1 MIPKNQKSFRKCC
14 HRRPVLEVGESETP
28 RVREPSSPRRDVSF
42 GSFPLLDETRHVS
55 KIVPAQKPWIE
66 LRRSLSIEKPLLR
79 LVSQRKCNQPSLF
92 SSQTDEPDSK
102 TRLFRMSRDLYPS
115 SSRQGNNYQSSIID
129 KPLIAF
135 ADRTRAPE
143 HLPRRTKGRLS
154 ANWFFGAS
162 YPVFA

>member
-1 MIPKNQKSFRKCC
+1 M
-14 HRRPVLEVGESETP
+14 LEVGESETP

-55 KIVPAQKPWIE
+55 KIVPAQRPWIE

-102 TRLFRMSRDLYPS
+102 PPPGSLDPRHP
-115 SSRQGNNYQSSIID
+115 NYQSSIID

-135 ADRTRAPE
+135 AGRTRAPE
-143 HLPRRTKGRLS
+143 RRQSGVVARRNRSSPNVASFLKPVDNHVAWRHPGPTRHVMPGEPRQL
-154 ANWFFGAS
+154 
-162 YPVFA
+162 VC